1 MLSPP
6 ADKPGCFH
14 GNCIGARAEAQM
26 CPIFQADASVMFA
39 EISLAKASGM
49 ATPSVRVGGHKE
61 LPGEA

>member
-1 MLSPP
+1 
-6 ADKPGCFH
+6 
-14 GNCIGARAEAQM
+14 M

-61 LPGEA
+61 LPGEAWVQGRLKDCRPFFMLTQI